1 LPEIEGKS
9 PDDEYDPFKADVF
22 SVGVCLLQSLKTM
35 FQSLVQ
41 KFRNNELQVVMYS
54 LRLRLSKIRHNK
66 IIWLKTK
73 TKSDKSYFDFE
84 IKTKTKTNEISFY
97 KIKTKTRETE
107 L

>member
-1 LPEIEGKS
+1 
-9 PDDEYDPFKADVF
+9 
-22 SVGVCLLQSLKTM
+22 
-35 FQSLVQ
+35 
-41 KFRNNELQVVMYS
+41 MYS

-73 TKSDKSYFDFE
+73 TKSDKWCFDFE
-84 IKTKTKTNEISFY
+84 IKTKTNEISFY